1 MIFGVYALGNVEMK
15 KEVLRSRKIKESEL
29 FPLSECNKLFQRLCS
44 NDTVVVYSVRGF
56 VSVNIFYIF
65 TSEVLKRGASLKV
78 LNEHYLDVGNGKIW
92 KDSVQAH
99 VSTLIEVEQV
109 GYDRLVQG
117 LRLNKAAAQFVAET
131 IGGCSVNSLSLA
143 FGNNGILH
151 RG

>member
-44 NDTVVVYSVRGF
+44 NDTVVVYSVRDF

-109 GYDRLVQG
+109 
-117 LRLNKAAAQFVAET
+117 E
-131 IGGCSVNSLSLA
+131 
-143 FGNNGILH
+143 
-151 RG
+151 